1 MQSYIDI
8 VRKQLKN
15 EDKQTWFVAQ
25 PLFITNMRKIFF
37 IEDRVRQLCKKA
49 FETLEEFGG
58 AYALKLQARKSIVIA
73 EDKKRTFAEKR
84 RRKREEKLESKS
96 TQLSRLNRTQAQL
109 AQAVRNA

>member
-73 EDKKRTFAEKR
+73 EDKKGLLPRSAGESAKR
-84 RRKREEKLESKS
+84 SWKASPRSRRDLTAHKL
-96 TQLSRLNRTQAQL
+96 N
-109 AQAVRNA
+109 